1 MADERKLKLAT
12 VKLLLKE
19 RQPEAACGILWTM
32 DDPTATKWLE
42 QLGTKQ
48 ARKTQRLHGICLSAV
63 AILLCIALGAGW
75 LLGQGSKPDLQGQLS
90 AESTAVYALT
100 ATAVQPTVDAIQSR
114 NLTVEAILTA
124 TASE

>member
-12 VKLLLKE
+12 VKLLVKE
-19 RQPEAACGILWTM
+19 GQPDAARGILRTM

-48 ARKTQRLHGICLSAV
+48 ARKTQQLNGIRLSAIAV
-63 AILLCIALGAGW
+63 LLCLALGAGW
-75 LLGQGSKPDLQGQLS
+75 LLGQGSQPDLQSQLS

-100 ATAVQPTVDAIQSR
+100 ATEIQSTADAIQAR

>member
-12 VKLLLKE
+12 AKLLLKE
-19 RQPEAACGILWTM
+19 RQPEAACGILRTM
-32 DDPTATKWLE
+32 DDPTATKWLQ
-42 QLGTKQ
+42 QLGIKQ
-48 ARKTQRLHGICLSAV
+48 ARRTQRLNGIRLSAIAV
-63 AILLCIALGAGW
+63 LLCFALGAGW
-75 LLGQGSKPDLQGQLS
+75 LLGQGNQPDLQGQLS

-100 ATAVQPTVDAIQSR
+100 ATEIQSTADAIQAR

>member
-19 RQPEAACGILWTM
+19 GQQEAACGILRTM
-32 DDPTATKWLE
+32 DDATAHKWLE

-48 ARKTQRLHGICLSAV
+48 ARKTQRHHGIRLSAIAV
-63 AILLCIALGAGW
+63 LLCLALGVGW
-75 LLGQGSKPDLQGQLS
+75 LLGQGSQPDLQGQLS

-114 NLTVEAILTA
+114 NLTVEALLTA
-124 TASE
+124 TANP